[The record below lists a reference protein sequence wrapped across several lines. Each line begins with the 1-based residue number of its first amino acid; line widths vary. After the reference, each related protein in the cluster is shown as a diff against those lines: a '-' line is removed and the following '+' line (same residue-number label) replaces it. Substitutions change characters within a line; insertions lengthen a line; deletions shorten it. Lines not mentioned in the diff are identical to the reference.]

1 MRLLELFSHD
11 TKVQK
16 ISEISKHFPTFLK
29 KKGHKKVK
37 PLCIPLPRNYM
48 AYTLVY
54 QAYTLVYQAYT
65 AAYKPNNGCAQ
76 GL

>member
-16 ISEISKHFPTFLK
+16 NSEISKHSPTFFEEK
-29 KKGHKKVK
+29 KAQKSLSPLR
-37 PLCIPLPRNYM
+37 PLCAPLPRNYM
-48 AYTLVY
+48 
-54 QAYTLVYQAYT
+54 AYTLVYQAYT